1 MMNHYIISLSRLGR
15 DIHSKVYSLLNQP
28 FNTKLIVKIYEKDR
42 HKYYKKEKEI
52 LDILNNKEN
61 NTNNFIMYK
70 QIFYNQNMFR
80 IPKEIKG
87 DDLEF
92 LFFDF
97 LPNLSLEDYIIETK
111 KEIKE
116 IHAKYL
122 CYKLLM
128 IIKNLKENNI
138 SHNNIN
144 ISNIFFDDNFNPK
157 LIHFSEANIINKIK
171 NKNLINYDL
180 YKLGETLAKI
190 VSLGKLETIIYN
202 KKENVF
208 KIKLFNQS
216 KFVEESFLWKQL
228 KNDNINIS
236 DKFIDFFHLIIYA
249 KKSNDLLEIDEIM
262 KNEWLSKICNDL
274 EIHQKNFENDFKI
287 MNKTIRKIR
296 NEENKFEI
304 NIKVND
310 IINLDNKEDDY
321 HLYNNNIQQMLQM
334 QQ

>member
-1 MMNHYIISLSRLGR
+1 MKQTNYHLFDFMDFDHSMEIIGVWRY
-15 DIHSKVYSLLNQP
+15 DEAIDN
-28 FNTKLIVKIYEKDR
+28 FVKIYEKDR
-42 HKYYKKEKEI
+42 HIYYKKEKEI

-97 LPNLSLEDYIIETK
+97 LQNLSLEDYIIETK

-228 KNDNINIS
+228 KNDG
-236 DKFIDFFHLIIYA
+236 
-249 KKSNDLLEIDEIM
+249 
-262 KNEWLSKICNDL
+262 
-274 EIHQKNFENDFKI
+274 
-287 MNKTIRKIR
+287 
-296 NEENKFEI
+296 
-304 NIKVND
+304 
-310 IINLDNKEDDY
+310 
-321 HLYNNNIQQMLQM
+321 NN
-334 QQ
+334 

>member
-1 MMNHYIISLSRLGR
+1 
-15 DIHSKVYSLLNQP
+15 
-28 FNTKLIVKIYEKDR
+28 
-42 HKYYKKEKEI
+42 
-52 LDILNNKEN
+52 
-61 NTNNFIMYK
+61 
-70 QIFYNQNMFR
+70 MFR

-216 KFVEESFLWKQL
+216 KFVEE
-228 KNDNINIS
+228 
-236 DKFIDFFHLIIYA
+236 
-249 KKSNDLLEIDEIM
+249 
-262 KNEWLSKICNDL
+262 
-274 EIHQKNFENDFKI
+274 
-287 MNKTIRKIR
+287 
-296 NEENKFEI
+296 
-304 NIKVND
+304 
-310 IINLDNKEDDY
+310 
-321 HLYNNNIQQMLQM
+321 
-334 QQ
+334 